1 MSLDDINP
9 PINPDSQPDGASTPD
24 LALSPESREAIDR
37 LLEHGLDPAA
47 LDSDDSPA
55 ARLLAAIGSPMRS
68 EEPSLID
75 ITLLN
80 SARSD
85 EPQIS
90 DEDLQL
96 CPADEEALDALVRAG
111 FELAR
116 VPRSLRARAERL
128 HALQRA
134 ATTPAAQEPRA
145 ELVSRT
151 LAHVQARLDHDSQT
165 FEIGRRRGLT
175 GVRWAD
181 VISVAAVM
189 VIASSVVV
197 PVFSAMRS
205 QATRTSCQANMLAT
219 ASAMGL
225 YAGDNRGSLPVST
238 AGFGGSWMKVG
249 EPKQSN
255 SANLYTVVTSNYAR
269 LNDLA
274 CPGNRAA
281 PTVRTDPQAT
291 DWDSLDEVSYSYQ
304 IVSKFHPNW
313 HSDAQGESPVI
324 LADRSPV
331 VLRAAAGEVI
341 NPWESSP
348 NHGRRGQHALRTDG
362 SSQWRTEAW
371 PTGEDNIWLPRYIEQ
386 VIDLA
391 RNQAGLIDGTEL
403 PADRSD
409 TFLGP

>member
-1 MSLDDINP
+1 MSPDDTH
-9 PINPDSQPDGASTPD
+9 PDSPSTPD
-24 LALSPESREAIDR
+24 DTLSPESRDAIDR

-47 LDSDDSPA
+47 LAADDHPA
-55 ARLLAAIGSPMRS
+55 ARLLAAIGSPMCS

-75 ITLLN
+75 ITVLTA
-80 SARSD
+80 ARAA
-85 EPQIS
+85 EHKVS
-90 DEDLQL
+90 DEDLVL
-96 CPADEEALDALVRAG
+96 CPADEEALEALVRAD
-111 FELAR
+111 FDTSR

-128 HALQRA
+128 YALQRA
-134 ATTPAAQEPRA
+134 ATTPAADEPQA
-145 ELVSRT
+145 ELVHRT
-151 LAHVQARLDHDSQT
+151 LAHVQSRLDHETQT
-165 FEIGRRRGLT
+165 FEIGRRRGLS

-189 VIASSVVV
+189 LITSSVVV

-205 QATRTSCQANMLAT
+205 QSTRTACQANMLAT
-219 ASAMGL
+219 ANAMGL
-225 YAGDNRGSLPVST
+225 YAGDNRGSLPMST

-249 EPKQSN
+249 EPEQSN
-255 SANLYTVVTSNYAR
+255 SANLYTMVTTNYAR

-281 PTVRTDPQAT
+281 PTVRIDPEAR
-291 DWDSLDEVSYSYQ
+291 DWDNLDEVSYSYQ

-313 HSDAQGESPVI
+313 HSDAQGRSPVI

-348 NHGRRGQHALRTDG
+348 NHGRRGQHTLRTDG
-362 SSQWRTEAW
+362 SSLWRTEAW
-371 PTGEDNIWLPRYIEQ
+371 PKGEDNIWLPRAVEV
-386 VIDLA
+386 VIDQV
-391 RNQAGLIDGTEL
+391 RSKTGLIKGTEL
-403 PADRSD
+403 PADPSD